1 MLWSKYLAG
10 PQQNAGGTMS
20 MGIHS
25 WALEGVL
32 VIVTQ
37 NWGWPQVNP
46 DEDGAESQGVWG
58 LQG

>member
-1 MLWSKYLAG
+1 
-10 PQQNAGGTMS
+10 MS

-25 WALEGVL
+25 WAMEGMQ

-37 NWGWPQVNP
+37 TWGWPQVNP
-46 DEDGAESQGVWG
+46 DEDGAESQGVGG

>member
-1 MLWSKYLAG
+1 MQWGRYLAG

-25 WALEGVL
+25 WAMEGVL

-37 NWGWPQVNP
+37 TFLGPGINP
-46 DEDGAESQGVWG
+46 DEDGAESHGLGG